1 MVGPDDFLTL
11 DSSGDEATPI
21 EDDLLERLSA
31 AVSSGG
37 DDTLVFGVG
46 TLDEGGDGLVLSN
59 DPLDPNDYKKYCCE
73 LLMKSMKEKLI
84 IINDRIQF
92 KPYI

>member
-1 MVGPDDFLTL
+1 MIGPDDFLPL
-11 DSSGDEATPI
+11 DRSGDGTAAT

-59 DPLDPNDYKKYCCE
+59 DPLDPNDYKT
-73 LLMKSMKEKLI
+73 LL
-84 IINDRIQF
+84 
-92 KPYI
+92 